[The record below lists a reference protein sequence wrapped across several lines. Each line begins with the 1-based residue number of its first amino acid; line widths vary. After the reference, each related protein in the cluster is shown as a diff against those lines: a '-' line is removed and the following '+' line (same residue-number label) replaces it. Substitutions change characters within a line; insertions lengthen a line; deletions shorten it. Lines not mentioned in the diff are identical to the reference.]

1 MGKQKRQ
8 RNRPHKQN
16 PTGLVSVKDFEIEEI
31 KNVTNENREH
41 ALQKVYEEVQ
51 SANVEEKLSGLQTI
65 ESMSCNSFLA
75 IQIAKDGIA
84 KLIGTLLI
92 DKNVLVRASSAS
104 ALRCIVDNGKTE
116 AYASLLK
123 DDIMTPLCTLL
134 KQYYKDWQP
143 KVDHNKKGKI
153 TEEKEAF
160 IQAVTLLWSLCEHSE
175 FAIKCCDKDDII
187 PILTKFFDVT
197 TYDIEI
203 VTVIIQCLTSL
214 TENNPVGI
222 KKLQNYENTLI
233 QLLNIEIKN
242 TTVSEVV
249 CFKTAISS
257 LLVNLINCSESNSMN
272 IVYKVISVLSDILSI
287 DCKQLLSN
295 LTSMLSHEKNAF
307 SNNAKK
313 KIQENRRIFSA
324 QQQALEIIA
333 NLCSEDQEN
342 ENESDLEDSDYETKD
357 IDDVYMNDKLCKI
370 SSLPLEMVEMFNTC
384 SIVNKVW
391 NKTRF
396 IDKDIEILQQTA
408 EGKDILKQVHTLKCT
423 TYLCLNNL
431 ISSLEVDALG
441 GVENIYRMWMD
452 IGTTVFKDTNPND
465 IDLLESATAA
475 MRAAIQK
482 LSEEKTN
489 IFNQLTLADI
499 QPILNGERQCSNTN
513 IRVNLIRTLGT
524 LALILM
530 NNDIPEIH
538 ELIKYVSTFLLDI
551 YITEP
556 SVWVIAESLDA
567 IMDIYAE
574 DNSDQLASEIKLVE
588 KLHTLVPL
596 FKNKMKQQR
605 KNLGD
610 NIAVV
615 STVNINII
623 RFINYKEKRIRD
635 L

>member
-1 MGKQKRQ
+1 MGKEKRQ

-16 PTGLVSVKDFEIEEI
+16 PTGLVSVQDFEIEEI
-31 KNVTNENREH
+31 KNVTNESREH
-41 ALQKVYEEVQ
+41 ALERVYEEVQ

-65 ESMSCNSFLA
+65 ESMSCNSALA
-75 IQIAKDGIA
+75 LQIAKDGIA
-84 KLIGTLLI
+84 KLIGPLLV
-92 DKNVLVRASSAS
+92 DKNVLVRASSAN
-104 ALRCIVDNGKTE
+104 ALRCIAHNGKTE

-134 KQYYKDWQP
+134 NQYYKDWQP
-143 KVDHNKKGKI
+143 NVDHNKKNKI
-153 TEEKEAF
+153 TKEKEAF
-160 IQAVTLLWSLCEHSE
+160 IQAVTLLWLLCEHSE
-175 FAIKCCDKDDII
+175 FAIKCCDRDDIM
-187 PILTKFFDVT
+187 PILTKFLDITTYGIEIATVT
-197 TYDIEI
+197 T
-203 VTVIIQCLTSL
+203 QCLTSL
-214 TENNPVGI
+214 TENNPVAV
-222 KKLQNYENTLI
+222 KKFQNYKDTLI

-242 TTVSEVV
+242 TTLSEVV

-257 LLVNLINCSESNSMN
+257 LLINLINRSESNSMN
-272 IVYKVISVLSDILSI
+272 IVYKVINVLSNVLSI

-295 LTSMLSHEKNAF
+295 LASILSYEKNAF
-307 SNNAKK
+307 SNNTKK
-313 KIQENRRIFSA
+313 MVQENRRIFSA

-342 ENESDLEDSDYETKD
+342 GNESDLEDSDYETED
-357 IDDVYMNDKLCKI
+357 IDNVYMDDKLCK
-370 SSLPLEMVEMFNTC
+370 SLPLEIVEVFNTC

-396 IDKDIEILQQTA
+396 MDKDITEILQQNA

-452 IGTTVFKDTNPND
+452 IGRIVFKDTNPND
-465 IDLLESATAA
+465 IDLLESTTAA
-475 MRAAIQK
+475 MRAAIQR

-513 IRVNLIRTLGT
+513 VRVNLIRTLGT

-530 NNDIPEIH
+530 NNDTPEVY

-551 YITEP
+551 CITES

-610 NIAVV
+610 NVAVV

-623 RFINYKEKRIRD
+623 RFIKYKEKRIRD